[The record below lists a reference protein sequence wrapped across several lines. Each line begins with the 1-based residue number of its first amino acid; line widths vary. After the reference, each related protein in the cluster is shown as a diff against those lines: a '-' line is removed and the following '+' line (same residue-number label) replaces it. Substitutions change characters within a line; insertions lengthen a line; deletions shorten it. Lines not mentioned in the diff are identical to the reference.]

1 MVRYC
6 VNCGRVATQEH
17 HIVPIVLGGRD
28 IPSNRAPL
36 CDECHGLIHRVTF
49 GAGNISHSELIKRG
63 IARKREAIKNG
74 EIYVGRSRRKKGADI
89 LGRPRLT
96 FNDIP
101 EEIIKAYTNKDFK
114 TISALARHFSK
125 SRTTIYRYIEIIEKE
140 TV

>member
-6 VNCGRVATQEH
+6 VNCGQVATQEH

-36 CDECHGLIHRVTF
+36 CDECHGLIHGITF
-49 GAGNISHSELIKRG
+49 GAGHVSHSELIKRG

-74 EIYVGRSRRKKGADI
+74 ETYVGRSRRKTADF

-96 FNDIP
+96 LKDIP
-101 EEIIKAYTNKDFK
+101 EEIIVAYTNKEFK
-114 TISALARHFSK
+114 TITALAKHFSK
-125 SRTTIYRYIEIIEKE
+125 SRTAIYRYIKIIEKE